1 MTPVL
6 FALLAI
12 GLWSTLALLGSQ
24 LTHLPPFLM
33 LGMALGISG
42 LASFLW
48 PKAWRIPW
56 KTLAVGVG
64 GIFGYHFLYFRAFAL
79 APAVEANL
87 INYLWPLLIVLLS
100 PLVLPGMRLHWR
112 HAWGALF
119 GLAGAALILT
129 GGQLSLKARYL
140 PGYLLA
146 GAAALTWALYSLLS
160 RRLSPFPTASVTA
173 FCTAGSLLAFAFH
186 LATGGSLSALAALRP
201 HDRWLLLLIGAGP
214 MGLAFFF
221 WDAALKQGDPRT
233 IGALAYLTPLLSTLN
248 LAVWAGQR
256 LTWVH
261 GTALLLIVAGAVVGS
276 WPARVDLS
284 GEPIAS
290 QPSTPP

>member
-1 MTPVL
+1 MMPTF
-6 FALLAI
+6 FALAAI
-12 GLWSTLALLGSQ
+12 VLWSTLALLGSQ

-33 LGMALGISG
+33 LGIALGVSG
-42 LASFLW
+42 LVSFLW
-48 PKAWRIPW
+48 PKAWQMPW

-100 PLVLPGMRLHWR
+100 PLALPGVRLRWQ

-119 GLAGAALILT
+119 GLAGAALIIT
-129 GGQLSLKARYL
+129 GGQWSLQARYL

-173 FCTAGSLLAFAFH
+173 FCAAGSLLAAAFH
-186 LATGGSLSALAALRP
+186 LATGGSLAALATLRP
-201 HDRWLLLLIGAGP
+201 HDWFLLLLMGAGP
-214 MGLAFFF
+214 MGVAFSL
-221 WDAALKQGDPRT
+221 WNAALKQGDPRT
-233 IGALAYLTPLLSTLN
+233 LGALAYLTPLLSTLN
-248 LAVWAGQR
+248 LAAWAGQH

-261 GTALLLIVAGAVVGS
+261 GTALLLIVTGAVVGS
-276 WPARVDLS
+276 WPARPDLS
-284 GEPIAS
+284 GEPIAR

>member
-1 MTPVL
+1 MKPAL
-6 FALLAI
+6 FALAAI
-12 GLWSTLALLGSQ
+12 VLWSALAMLGSQ

-33 LGMALGISG
+33 LGIALGISG
-42 LASFLW
+42 LASFFW
-48 PKAWRIPW
+48 PNAWRIPW

-64 GIFGYHFLYFRAFAL
+64 GIFGYHFLYFRAFTL

-100 PLVLPGMRLHWR
+100 PLILRGMRLRWR

-119 GLAGAALILT
+119 GLAGAALIIT
-129 GGQLSLKARYL
+129 GGQLSLQARYL

-146 GAAALTWALYSLLS
+146 GAAALAWALYSLLS

-173 FCTAGSLLAFAFH
+173 FCAAGSLLAFAFH
-186 LATGGSLSALAALRP
+186 LAARGSLTALAALQPR
-201 HDRWLLLLIGAGP
+201 DWLLLLLIGVGP
-214 MGLAFFF
+214 MGVAFFL
-221 WDAALKQGDPRT
+221 WDAALKRGDPRT
-233 IGALAYLTPLLSTLN
+233 LGALAYLTPLLSTLN
-248 LAVWAGQR
+248 LAAWAGQR

-276 WPARVDLS
+276 WPARSDLS
-284 GEPIAS
+284 GERVAS